1 MKIITNNQYRHIL
14 YFHEL
19 EQDEQDELKDS
30 YNTVQESSFFRYR
43 GRVYDLNE
51 FMSVNN
57 ALNQRGAP
65 HEMYGWHGYHNESF
79 FSSIVFKYSECGESV
94 RVGLAI
100 S

>member
-1 MKIITNNQYRHIL
+1 MKITTNNQYRHIL

-30 YNTVQESSFFRYR
+30 YDTVEGSSFFKYR
-43 GRVYDLNE
+43 GHVYDLNE

-57 ALNQRGAP
+57 ALNGKGKD
-65 HEMYGWHGYHNESF
+65 HDLYGWDGYQNETF
-79 FSSIVFKYSECGESV
+79 FSSVLVKYSECGEAV
-94 RVGLAI
+94 RVGLAL